1 MICEAEAPSL
11 PRSVIGY
18 CVPGSAAVV
27 FVKGVA
33 ALRAELGRVSGVCR
47 FPAALVA
54 LILGGTSRLGF
65 AALGAELALVHRA
78 AVGAGPAFSL
88 GLGLAALHAELAGVH
103 RAALALPAVGSGRR
117 RGRLLNGLLGGFD
130 VGMLV
135 VTVAFAVCLLYGVR
149 YMNYVTGV
157 WLAAVAIYYLPGNLK
172 GLSNG
177 TLLYLLEGVVDLFF
191 AFLLLWHRGVRQR
204 FTMRH

>member
-1 MICEAEAPSL
+1 
-11 PRSVIGY
+11 
-18 CVPGSAAVV
+18 
-27 FVKGVA
+27 
-33 ALRAELGRVSGVCR
+33 
-47 FPAALVA
+47 
-54 LILGGTSRLGF
+54 
-65 AALGAELALVHRA
+65 
-78 AVGAGPAFSL
+78 
-88 GLGLAALHAELAGVH
+88 
-103 RAALALPAVGSGRR
+103 
-117 RGRLLNGLLGGFD
+117 
-130 VGMLV
+130 MLV

>member
-1 MICEAEAPSL
+1 MQTSGKAISL
-11 PRSVIGY
+11 
-18 CVPGSAAVV
+18 
-27 FVKGVA
+27 VA
-33 ALRAELGRVSGVCR
+33 ACYMIAKQV
-47 FPAALVA
+47 
-54 LILGGTSRLGF
+54 
-65 AALGAELALVHRA
+65 
-78 AVGAGPAFSL
+78 
-88 GLGLAALHAELAGVH
+88 
-103 RAALALPAVGSGRR
+103 
-117 RGRLLNGLLGGFD
+117 LNGLLGGFD

-135 VTVAFAVCLLYGVR
+135 VTAAFAVCLLYGVR

-177 TLLYLLEGVVDLFF
+177 TLLYLLEGVADLFF